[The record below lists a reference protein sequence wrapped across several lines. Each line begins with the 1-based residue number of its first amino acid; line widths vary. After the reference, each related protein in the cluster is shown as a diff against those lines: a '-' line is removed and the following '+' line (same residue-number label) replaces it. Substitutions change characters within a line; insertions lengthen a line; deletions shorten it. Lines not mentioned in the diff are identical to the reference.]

1 MSGNGTFGIGGAG
14 NDYALRILPLRVAK
28 PFCSN
33 RFDSERE
40 DGARDRS
47 PPREEIARAKPSRFE
62 TDATPDWTAQ
72 HLNPAF
78 VAQVLGQL
86 LTENEYAARS
96 ARGGYGAQ
104 PGPLALACDLRI

>member
-14 NDYALRILPLRVAK
+14 SDYALRILPLRVAK

-40 DGARDRS
+40 GGARERAPS
-47 PPREEIARAKPSRFE
+47 REEIARAKPSRFE
-62 TDATPDWTAQ
+62 TEPAPDWNGPR
-72 HLNPAF
+72 LNSAF
-78 VAQVLGQL
+78 VAQVLGQI

-96 ARGGYGAQ
+96 ARAGYGGQ
-104 PGPLALACDLRI
+104 PGRFALACDLTI